1 MSGGG
6 VRVSI
11 PGNVRKTIQNIKEI
25 TGNHSDEEIY
35 AMLKECSMDP
45 NETAQK
51 LLSQG
56 HFSLSL
62 SFFLVGFLVLKPIV
76 LDLVDLAG
84 FHLLFSF
91 LTRTNG
97 FTDPFH
103 EVKRKRDRKKE
114 NMNNR
119 ESGDSRWRS
128 GMQGRGSRGG
138 MQGQGSR
145 GGRPS
150 FSPRH
155 TSHGKQLFVQ
165 LFEDKLLEYS
175 RLFKSCGYSSVFSC
189 LVFVDTGGG
198 RNSAAGRDKGTN
210 HAAEKGAGSSLLAS
224 EEKHKETTPSA
235 SSSAVVANGP
245 TGVVSGNTSAMLAS
259 NLPIG
264 NNQHEV
270 TSSPIVVNEV
280 GREAYH
286 IDVDKAP
293 TIAFGTGDA
302 CRESVPSS
310 NNSSMSVIPAS
321 SSKICFSSSNPILK
335 LSNDSCPP
343 GTVGTIKREVGIHQ
357 TAGESASEIGVPF
370 MPGKMP
376 SKNQGVGKNQLS
388 DSSQPSFASIQGGSS
403 SSRPSSNY
411 SSRSQLIIGPQKVL
425 SSTVGS
431 NMEWKPKA
439 TNPNVAQESGTAGL
453 SDISNIPLESSGHS
467 QASLGV
473 LDSEE
478 ATAKLQKKLEELHLP
493 QRQHVIIPHHIHVP
507 ESERNKLSFGS
518 FDASFG
524 VTSSYVSGAESNK
537 SSTPVSETSQG
548 IEEPMEEQ
556 AESNQNTQ
564 VTAEEGIYPDHP
576 QSPSHVPENLS
587 AEGDVSSNTVPDYES
602 KQEAA
607 LLSGGHQYSVVHTS
621 PGYSFGLVPPMLSGQ
636 IMPFENS
643 ESQARDVSRL
653 PSFVVQQPFDPTSY
667 YAQFYRSSA
676 DGDGRVSPFP
686 APGVASK
693 YNGNVAVLSPHTS
706 QPPQEGGNSLV
717 LSTAGPTPQ
726 VTQSAGLMQSSI
738 AVTQQPVPV
747 FRPPTGLHTSHFP
760 PNYIP
765 YGHYVS
771 PIYVAPGIYQF
782 LSNGAFLQQP
792 PAGSVYPAPP
802 SAAATGV
809 KYSLPQFKPGSNT
822 GNATHIGMP
831 SGYGPYGSSPAG
843 FNPNSAATGGNST
856 TNDDLGASQFKES
869 NIYITGQQ
877 LQYWLGFFYLTV
889 STSGVSGGLGGGNEN
904 GGGDSDWQQF
914 LLKAFLFLA
923 VVDDCC
929 D

>member
-51 LLSQG
+51 LLYQ
-56 HFSLSL
+56 
-62 SFFLVGFLVLKPIV
+62 
-76 LDLVDLAG
+76 
-84 FHLLFSF
+84 
-91 LTRTNG
+91 
-97 FTDPFH
+97 DPFH

-155 TSHGKQLFVQ
+155 TYH
-165 LFEDKLLEYS
+165 
-175 RLFKSCGYSSVFSC
+175 
-189 LVFVDTGGG
+189 DTGGG
-198 RNSAAGRDKGTN
+198 RNSAAGRDNGTN

-224 EEKHKETTPSA
+224 EEKYKETTPSA

-259 NLPIG
+259 NLPTG
-264 NNQHEV
+264 SNQHEV
-270 TSSPIVVNEV
+270 TSSPIV

-302 CRESVPSS
+302 CRESLPSS

-321 SSKICFSSSNPILK
+321 SSKICFSSSDPVLK

-343 GTVGTIKREVGIHQ
+343 GTVGTIKREVGNHQ

-388 DSSQPSFASIQGGSS
+388 DSSQPSFASIQGGSF

-411 SSRSQLIIGPQKVL
+411 SSRSQLIIGSQKVL

-467 QASLGV
+467 QASSGV

-556 AESNQNTQ
+556 AESNQNTP

-576 QSPSHVPENLS
+576 QSPSHVPGNLS
-587 AEGDVSSNTVPDYES
+587 AEGDASSNTVPDYES

-621 PGYSFGLVPPMLSGQ
+621 PGYSFGLVPPMLGSQ

-693 YNGNVAVLSPHTS
+693 YNGNVAVLPPHTS

-717 LSTAGPTPQ
+717 LSTAGPTPLG
-726 VTQSAGLMQSSI
+726 TQAAGLMQSSI
-738 AVTQQPVPV
+738 AMTQQPVPV

-765 YGHYVS
+765 YGHYIS
-771 PIYVAPGIYQF
+771 PIYVAPGMYQF
-782 LSNGAFLQQP
+782 LSNGTFLQQP
-792 PAGSVYPAPP
+792 QAGSVYPAPP

-843 FNPNSAATGGNST
+843 FNPNSAVTGGNST

-877 LQYWLGFFYLTV
+877 SEGSAVWITTPGRDISSLPASTFYNLPPQGQHVAFGPTQASHGTYTNIYHPGQPVTAAAVHPLLQQSQAMGGAVDMLGPAASAY
-889 STSGVSGGLGGGNEN
+889 
-904 GGGDSDWQQF
+904 QQSQHQQINWPSNY
-914 LLKAFLFLA
+914 
-923 VVDDCC
+923 
-929 D
+929 